1 MEVDFGRTADDY
13 ARHRAGF
20 PERLFERLLA
30 MGVVRPG
37 ERLLDLGTG
46 TGTLARGFA
55 GRGLLVT
62 GLDVSAAMLEQ
73 ARRLDQAAGVTV
85 DYVMAPAEASGLPD
99 ASFEVVSAGQCWHWF
114 DRPRA
119 AAEIRRLLRPGGRV
133 VIATFDWL
141 PLPGNVVAATED
153 LIRRHNPAWTMG
165 GGSGI
170 HPRLSGRSLR
180 RGLRRRSRPSRSIRR
195 SPTATPTG
203 AGGSA
208 PAPGIAASLA
218 PAAVARFDAEHAAL
232 LRRDFPT
239 DPLERAA
246 PVLGRDRQRPLMQG
260 RPCAVADCQRSPPPG
275 KPSRGPR
282 AARARR
288 CPRRHGPVR
297 TRRSSAALGVRRLR
311 NPGS

>member
-1 MEVDFGRTADDY
+1 MEVDFGRTAEDY

-30 MGVVRPG
+30 MGAVRPG

-62 GLDVSAAMLEQ
+62 GLDISAAMLEQ
-73 ARRLDQAAGVTV
+73 ARRLDRAAGLTV
-85 DYVMAPAEASGLPD
+85 DYVRAPAEASGLAD
-99 ASFEVVSAGQCWHWF
+99 ASFEVVIAGQCWHWF

-141 PLPGNVVAATED
+141 PLPRSVVAATED
-153 LIRRHNPAWTMG
+153 LIRQHNPAWTMG

-170 HPRLSGRSLR
+170 HPSYLADLSGAGFVGLETFSFDQAVAYGHAAW
-180 RGLRRRSRPSRSIRR
+180 RGRIR
-195 SPTATPTG
+195 A
-203 AGGSA
+203 SA
-208 PAPGIAASLA
+208 GIAASLA
-218 PAAVARFDAEHAAL
+218 PDAVARFDAEHAAL

-239 DPLERAA
+239 DPLSIPHRCWAAIGNAPRCRAA
-246 PVLGRDRQRPLMQG
+246 M
-260 RPCAVADCQRSPPPG
+260 RS
-275 KPSRGPR
+275 
-282 AARARR
+282 
-288 CPRRHGPVR
+288 C
-297 TRRSSAALGVRRLR
+297 
-311 NPGS
+311 